1 MSAPYG
7 DLLLQAAA
15 QLSPRTDS
23 PHLDAELLMAHAL
36 GVSRAGLLARLRET
50 GPVGAFPEY
59 LARRLAHEPVAYILG
74 HREFYSLDFIVRP
87 PVLIPRP
94 ETEHLVET
102 GLAFA
107 KEAGRRLRILDL
119 CTGSGCVAVTL
130 AHELPGSTVTA
141 VDIAPVAAALARENA
156 ARARVPVRVLEGD
169 LFDALPA
176 DEPAFDL
183 ITANPPYVEAAEWDT
198 LAPDITRYEDPG
210 ALLSGEDGLDCV
222 RRIVR
227 QAPAHLVKGGM
238 LAMEI
243 GEKQYEAVAALFLQ
257 AGFENV
263 ACVPDLA
270 GIRRIILGRWPA

>member
-1 MSAPYG
+1 MTAPYG
-7 DLLLQAAA
+7 DVLRDAAA
-15 QLSPRTDS
+15 RLSPLADS
-23 PHLDAELLMAHAL
+23 PRLDAELLLAHAL
-36 GVSRAGLLARLRET
+36 GLSRAGLLARLRDT
-50 GPVGAFPEY
+50 GPLGAFPEY

-107 KEAGRRLRILDL
+107 GEAARPLRILDL

-130 AHELPGSTVTA
+130 AHELRGSTVTA
-141 VDIAPVAAALARENA
+141 VDIAPVATALARENA
-156 ARARVPVRVLEGD
+156 ARAGVPVRVLEGD
-169 LFDALPA
+169 LFDALPG
-176 DEPAFDL
+176 DEPVFDL

-243 GEKQYEAVAALFLQ
+243 GEKQYDAVAALFLQ